1 MMTAVTSEAHSPRPS
16 QVIAEALVQRQG
28 PGQIAARASAL
39 GFPRS
44 LTRAIV
50 IACTSTAV
58 DPTYRAKSTSPLAA
72 H

>member
-1 MMTAVTSEAHSPRPS
+1 MMTAVKSEEAAPRPS

-28 PGQIAARASAL
+28 PGAIAARASAL
-39 GFPRS
+39 GYSRS

-50 IACTSTAV
+50 IACTSTAI
-58 DPTYRAKSTSPLAA
+58 DPTYRAKSSPPLAA

>member
-1 MMTAVTSEAHSPRPS
+1 MMITVKREDSAPRPS

-28 PGQIAARASAL
+28 PGAITARASSL
-39 GFPRS
+39 GYSQS

-50 IACTSTAV
+50 CACTSTAV
-58 DPTYRAKSTSPLAA
+58 DPTYRVKSTPPLAA

>member
-58 DPTYRAKSTSPLAA
+58 DPTYRAKSIPPFAA